1 MSTLPRSQDFWQAL
15 SAWVAS
21 GPVEVDRPKGST
33 HLCYPTLRYPLDYGY
48 LQGVRAGDGDH
59 LDLWVGSRDDREIVG
74 IVCTL
79 DAVKRDAEIKVLLGC
94 TEQEMQIILNIHNED
109 GQRAILVRRPKDA

>member
-15 SAWVAS
+15 SAWVAL
-21 GPVEVDRPKGST
+21 GPIEVDRPKGST
-33 HLCYPTLRYPLDYGY
+33 HPRYPALRYPLDYGY

-59 LDLWVGSRDDREIVG
+59 LDLWVGSREDREVVG

-79 DAVKRDAEIKVLLGC
+79 DAVKRDVEIKVLVGC
-94 TEQEMQIILNIHNED
+94 TEEEMQIVLDVHNED